1 MAFPDLIFRQKH
13 LTMSTAMNV
22 KTMLA
27 DFLRFVTPKTMHK
40 ARFSVLLDAVTALA
54 KDARCWLITS
64 FRSLNNIMPIS
75 FFLPAFTSTYFY
87 SF

>member
-1 MAFPDLIFRQKH
+1 
-13 LTMSTAMNV
+13 MSKGYRYSNEFKQEAINQVTVHGYAV
-22 KTMLA
+22 VDVATRLGISDKTLYNW
-27 DFLRFVTPKTMHK
+27 
-40 ARFSVLLDAVTALA
+40 
-54 KDARCWLITS
+54 WLITS

>member
-1 MAFPDLIFRQKH
+1 MDIGVVVIVVVAI
-13 LTMSTAMNV
+13 V
-22 KTMLA
+22 GG
-27 DFLRFVTPKTMHK
+27 V
-40 ARFSVLLDAVTALA
+40 
-54 KDARCWLITS
+54 WLITS